1 MLDRIDHTLLRPDT
15 TEKDIDRLIDECKKY
30 GFRGIC
36 IPPTKVDYAVRY
48 SDYDLLIAT
57 VIGFPLGY
65 STQTA
70 KLREVADAIGDGAN
84 EVDVVWN
91 IGDFKDRRPR
101 FLAEDLA
108 ELVDEANVH
117 GVRVKIIVEECLL
130 TTTELEDAWHIVY
143 DSGAYAIKTSTGWG
157 KSGATLPTV
166 RLWDN
171 LRHWNRAD
179 DFKIKAAGGI
189 KTASQLKLF
198 IDAGA
203 DIIGTSNSV
212 AIAEEL
218 RNEDRSVC

>member
-15 TEKDIDRLIDECKKY
+15 REKDIDRLIDECKKY

-36 IPPTKVDYAVRY
+36 IPPTKVNYAVRY
-48 SDYDLLIAT
+48 SDYDLLIST
-57 VIGFPLGY
+57 VVGFPLGY
-65 STQTA
+65 STQSA
-70 KLREVADAIGDGAN
+70 KLCEIVEAIDSGAN

-91 IGDFKDRRPR
+91 IGDIFDRRSYR
-101 FLAEDLA
+101 ITEDLA
-108 ELVDEANVH
+108 DLVDEANVH

-157 KSGATLPTV
+157 KSGASLGTV

-171 LRHWNRAD
+171 LRHWNMAD

-189 KTASQLKLF
+189 KTAAQLKAF
-198 IDAGA
+198 INAGA
-203 DIIGTSNSV
+203 DIIGTSHSV